1 MCYSGFME
9 VGVRELR
16 NHTTGVI
23 DAVERGEDVVLTR
36 HGVPIAR
43 IMPIAHEPDIH
54 DWLRQVTDQAHDTG
68 WLDELLGE
76 DGNGDETDDRRIET
90 PWA

>member
-1 MCYSGFME
+1 ME

-16 NHTTGVI
+16 NHTTVVI

-43 IMPIAHEPDIH
+43 IMPIAHETDIH
-54 DWLRQVTDQAHDTG
+54 DWMRQVTDQGRDTG
-68 WLDELLGE
+68 WLDELLV
-76 DGNGDETDDRRIET
+76 DTDDDDTDDRRVAT
-90 PWA
+90 AWS